1 MSSDYRC
8 LISTKIRFEGLLDE
22 LGVTMDCFGAKTASQ
37 YHDRMPFL
45 AAAFRPRNLRNYN
58 QLNFRFGM
66 EGRVC
71 DWDVRPR
78 GSILFLGAGRSAL
91 SRQLIHTRT
100 LLPPRSLRVLIRFSA
115 AALRQVSAVFSEP
128 RRFPSE

>member
-1 MSSDYRC
+1 MDDS
-8 LISTKIRFEGLLDE
+8 G
-22 LGVTMDCFGAKTASQ
+22 GTMECFGAKTASQ

-45 AAAFRPRNLRNYN
+45 AAAFRPRNLGNYN

-71 DWDVRPR
+71 DWEDVRSP
-78 GSILFLGAGRSAL
+78 GPILFFRAGRSAVSL
-91 SRQLIHTRT
+91 KGQLIHTRT